1 VSSAVLTVTSPF
13 EYNPANDPSVV
24 AYLQGLK
31 QGDRSGTYLLVGP
44 NNSPG
49 PTPQGLVCQGPLDA
63 ISRNGVSGSGQWWS
77 LVAAPSRFRA
87 AVTSVYGQD
96 NRDDGQADLVGA
108 FTRNLAI
115 EAATS
120 RNPAVVG
127 FANYRD
133 GNSGL
138 SPLDFVAQF

>member
-1 VSSAVLTVTSPF
+1 MSSAVLSVTSPF
-13 EYNPANDPSVV
+13 EYNPGNDPSVV

-31 QGDRSGTYLLVGP
+31 QGDRSGTYLLVGA

-63 ISRNGVSGSGQWWS
+63 ISRNGVSGSGQWS
-77 LVAAPSRFRA
+77 LVAVPSRFWA
-87 AVTSVYGQD
+87 AGTSVYGPG
-96 NRDDGQADLVGA
+96 NRDDGRADLVGA
-108 FTRNLAI
+108 FTRNLGI

-127 FANYRD
+127 FANYRE
-133 GNSGL
+133 GNGGL
-138 SPLDFVAQF
+138 TPLDFVAQV